1 MCSSADG
8 IAGIVRVVGTLLPM
22 RTDAGFEPMT
32 TERLRLRRSRSEDAE
47 RIASYRSDPDVHRFQ
62 GWDRTDPD
70 GIAVEIEEMAGRLP
84 GEPGWVQLSVEDRET
99 GRLVGDVGLSPAAG
113 EPGVVKLGY
122 TIAPEDQ
129 GRGYATE
136 AVRAL
141 ITYAFDVLGADL
153 VRIYAD
159 GDNVAS
165 HRVAEKSGLRLVERF
180 RREEDGE
187 VWFGVRYELTRA
199 EHLAG

>member
-1 MCSSADG
+1 
-8 IAGIVRVVGTLLPM
+8 M
-22 RTDAGFEPMT
+22 RTDPDFAPIV
-32 TERLRLRRSRSEDAE
+32 TERLRLRRSRAEDAV

-70 GIAVEIEEMAGRLP
+70 GIRAEIEEMAMRRP
-84 GEPGWVQLSVEDRET
+84 GEPGWVQLSVEELST
-99 GRLVGDVGLSPAAG
+99 GDLVGDVGLSPAAG
-113 EPGVVKLGY
+113 ERGVFKLGY
-122 TIAPEDQ
+122 TVAPEFQ

-141 ITYAFDVLGADL
+141 IGYVFEVLGAGV

-180 RREEDGE
+180 RHEEGGE
-187 VWFGVRYELTRA
+187 TWYGVRYELARTDRV
-199 EHLAG
+199 

>member
-1 MCSSADG
+1 M
-8 IAGIVRVVGTLLPM
+8 RVDT
-22 RTDAGFEPMT
+22 AFEPIT
-32 TERLRLRRSRSEDAE
+32 TERLALRRSEPPDAE

-62 GWDRTDPD
+62 GWERTDPD
-70 GIAVEIEEMAGRLP
+70 GVRAEIEDMAARRP
-84 GEPGWVQLSVEDRET
+84 GEPGWVQLSVFDRASGE
-99 GRLVGDVGLSPAAG
+99 LLGDVGLSPAAG

-122 TIAPEDQ
+122 TIAPEHQ

-141 ITYAFDVLGADL
+141 IDYVFDVLGADL
-153 VRIYAD
+153 VRIYAA

-165 HRVAEKSGLRLVERF
+165 HRVAEKSGMRLVERF

-187 VWFGVRYELTRA
+187 VWFGVRYELRSADRTPA
-199 EHLAG
+199 